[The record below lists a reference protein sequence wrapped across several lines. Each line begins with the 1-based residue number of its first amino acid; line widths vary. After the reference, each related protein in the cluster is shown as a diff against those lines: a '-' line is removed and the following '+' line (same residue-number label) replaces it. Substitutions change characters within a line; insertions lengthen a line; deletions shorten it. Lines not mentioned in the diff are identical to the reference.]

1 LNSVLKFNKIL
12 FRNFRSGRPEINRG
26 IDFRKRKTGYQKQS
40 MNYRRA
46 AAAAISLLMIIC
58 ISGCDIFGIKLA
70 EAEVSELLRL
80 YNIALNDLDAD
91 DVRRLTDWTEE
102 DSDYTAI
109 EKMFY
114 AQRSAENEG
123 LYSCT
128 RYIASTITIDYDI
141 STLDING
148 DRASIEVEYEL
159 ADWQP
164 LYLDDTYGNCDEIL
178 SSLKSSD
185 DTIKIDSKITF
196 EKVDGVWKM
205 CQIHKLGEVMKFA
218 YTTPVIDMNA

>member
-1 LNSVLKFNKIL
+1 
-12 FRNFRSGRPEINRG
+12 
-26 IDFRKRKTGYQKQS
+26 

-70 EAEVSELLRL
+70 EAEVSESLRL
-80 YNIALNDLDAD
+80 FNIALNDLDAD

-114 AQRSAENEG
+114 AQRSTENEG
-123 LYSCT
+123 LYSCA

-164 LYLDDTYGNCDEIL
+164 LYLDDTYENCDEIL

-185 DTIKIDSKITF
+185 DTIRIDSKITF

-205 CQIHKLGEVMKFA
+205 CQIYKLGEVMKFA
-218 YTTPVIDMNA
+218 YTTPVIDTIA

>member
-1 LNSVLKFNKIL
+1 
-12 FRNFRSGRPEINRG
+12 
-26 IDFRKRKTGYQKQS
+26 

-46 AAAAISLLMIIC
+46 AAAAISFILVFC
-58 ISGCDIFGIKLA
+58 ISGCDIFGLKK
-70 EAEVSELLRL
+70 AEVEVNETLRL
-80 YNIALNDLDAD
+80 FNKALNYLDAD

-102 DSDYTAI
+102 DSDYAAI

-114 AQRSAENEG
+114 ADCFDENEG
-123 LYSCT
+123 LYSCA
-128 RYIASTITIDYDI
+128 RYIASTISIDYDI

-159 ADWQP
+159 ADWEP
-164 LYLDDTYGNCDEIL
+164 LYLDDTYGDCYEIL

-196 EKVDGVWKM
+196 EQVDGVWKM
-205 CQIHKLGEVMKFA
+205 CQIYNLGEVMRFV
-218 YTTPVIDMNA
+218 YTTPVIDMIA